1 MLYALRFKD
10 TKKLARFEVQSN
22 GDAEFCGSLTYTL
35 IEPISVYDEQ
45 ENSIWTTS
53 DYEKACLVVKTNVP
67 WYNADAVDCPQND
80 FVGRLEVVRLEAVP
94 I

>member
-10 TKKLARFEVQSN
+10 TKKLVRLEVSSN
-22 GDAEFCGSLTYTL
+22 GDEKFCGSLTYTL

-45 ENSIWTTS
+45 KNSIWTTS
-53 DYEKACLVVKTNVP
+53 DYKKACLVAKTNVP
-67 WYNADAVDCPQND
+67 WYNADAVDYPENG
-80 FVGRLEVVRLEAVP
+80 FVGRLEVVRLEVVP